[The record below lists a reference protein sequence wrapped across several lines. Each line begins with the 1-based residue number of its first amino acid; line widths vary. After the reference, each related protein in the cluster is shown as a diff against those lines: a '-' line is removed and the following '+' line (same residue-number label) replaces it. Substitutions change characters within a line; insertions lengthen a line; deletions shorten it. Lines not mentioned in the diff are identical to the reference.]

1 MAASVDS
8 VVTASN
14 PWSVHTAL
22 TNCESLSLSLFSSF
36 TTLFAAVPARRR
48 LVRHLLRHHFK
59 LLAGAHHFS
68 SECHSL
74 TLVLQWLI
82 SGASAETASSPSV
95 HTALAKCTSRSLVV
109 FLISVC
115 YSASS
120 PAPRLAPLQVPV
132 QCTCLLRCKVAFL
145 LYLLFL
151 SRAFCLH
158 EVVELRISK
167 LEGEAGIRFL
177 HTDICRG
184 HKAWSGHNAPTA
196 VDIEDVLARTQNRT
210 TFITCTKRGAAIIN
224 DHTVQVL
231 FRNRRQRLLAQVP
244 GDYEDNQDNHGEGGK
259 LCTDRAPV
267 PAQVPLYRGLRIVLT
282 KNLDK
287 EHHFVNGMGAVVEA
301 VDLETP
307 ASCSPS
313 TSIQILKCL

>member
-1 MAASVDS
+1 M
-8 VVTASN
+8 
-14 PWSVHTAL
+14 HTAL
-22 TNCESLSLSLFSSF
+22 TNCESLSLSLSYSRSQ
-36 TTLFAAVPARRR
+36 LC
-48 LVRHLLRHHFK
+48 LLLRQ
-59 LLAGAHHFS
+59 LAGAS
-68 SECHSL
+68 S
-74 TLVLQWLI
+74 
-82 SGASAETASSPSV
+82 GTAPSSCSV
-95 HTALAKCTSRSLVV
+95 HM
-109 FLISVC
+109 
-115 YSASS
+115 SAS
-120 PAPRLAPLQVPV
+120 LY
-132 QCTCLLRCKVAFL
+132 KVAFL

-184 HKAWSGHNAPTA
+184 HKAWSGHHAPTA

-244 GDYEDNQDNHGEGGK
+244 GDYEDNQDNHGEGRK

-301 VDLETP
+301 VDLETASVLVRTDTGFLLTVYKYTDTEVPVDRVVYFPLRLGYEGTVYKHQGAELDHVTLWLDRPGCPGAAYVALSRVKYDSDYLLGGIVTVKDVVP
-307 ASCSPS
+307 AR
-313 TSIQILKCL
+313 